1 VRLPV
6 RRVFYR
12 CVCCHVI
19 DRDPA
24 RNPEP
29 AEPVPEDEASWLA
42 CPDDDH
48 AWEAD
53 ADGYPE
59 PDDWASSG
67 EPPVE
72 LDAEAEE

>member
-12 CVCCHVI
+12 CVFCHVI

-29 AEPVPEDEASWLA
+29 ANPVPEDEASWLA

-48 AWEAD
+48 AWEAN